1 MFTILTSIEPSE
13 INAFIKQEAELKI
26 EVGNLSNEHVWC
38 EVDISLPSTLSLAPH
53 EQLQKGRMRIGIIDP
68 GQTNIKTC
76 KIYSSS
82 STFPD
87 IQEIEITAYIFNKK
101 GVVEERLETKQQ
113 IKVIEK
119 KN

>member
-1 MFTILTSIEPSE
+1 MFTILTSIEPNELS
-13 INAFIKQEAELKI
+13 AYKTQEAELKI

-68 GQTNIKTC
+68 GQTSIKTC
-76 KIYSSS
+76 KIYSSI

-87 IQEIEITAYIFNKK
+87 IHEIEIIAYIFNKK
-101 GVVEERLETKQQ
+101 GVIEERLETKQQ
-113 IKVIEK
+113 LKIVQ